1 MSKNTWSK
9 KDLDWFKKE
18 INEKRLNLSEDLR
31 ELKEKADDMLKVSS
45 SNALYSSHMA
55 DASSDHVEMEKAYYM
70 LAREKK
76 FLQYLDKALLMIK
89 EGTFGICISC
99 NKLIDKAR
107 LEEVPHTTKCFD
119 CKSNSSFNHAD
130 TI

>member
-1 MSKNTWSK
+1 MPKNKWNK
-9 KDLDWFKKE
+9 KDLVKFEKQ
-18 INEKRLNLSEDLR
+18 INSKRFTLSEDLR
-31 ELKEKADDMLKVSS
+31 SLKKKADNMLKVSS

-76 FLQYLDKALLMIK
+76 YLQYLDKAIKMIK
-89 EGTFGICISC
+89 DGSFGICIVC
-99 NKLIDKAR
+99 NKRINKER

-119 CKSNSSFNHAD
+119 CKSSR
-130 TI
+130 